1 MDIKMIY
8 LYSCGLLVYISGNL
22 KEFRAF
28 LTSDDETVNKI
39 KQLSAQVEKF
49 ASQFPMPGIEDL

>member
-1 MDIKMIY
+1 MIY